1 MLSPIHQ
8 SLNTGR
14 KKLETSDVFNN
25 ISIPRKLS
33 LSFLLICASAAV
45 MMLVFITNI
54 YMIRQSTERNN
65 QGQTVLARVQLLENA
80 LLRQNSQFRGFLVT
94 TDDGYLKSYNEG
106 RDDYDRASRELEQLL
121 SDPQQLALVRKSR
134 EATLA
139 WRRDWGDRLIALVH
153 AGRHDDAI
161 QAVRNAGKKVLVS
174 EAILPLRDIRDHET
188 ANIATYSERQNTAIT
203 MATAALVVG
212 GLALIGVAVTLA
224 MALSRAIA
232 QPVSRLTALMN
243 QLSAGENNVT
253 VLGTD
258 RADELGAMARALVV
272 FRDAAIEKVA
282 ADAER
287 QEAMSEIGRSLAR
300 LADADLTTRLDGLP
314 SKYRSLGDDFNN
326 AVSKLANA
334 MQTVRTS
341 VDRINSGSAEIRHAA
356 MDLAHRSEVQASNI
370 QQSSTTMDAITL
382 AVSEGAAMA
391 ERANSEMA
399 GTRHQAEQGGTVVRQ
414 AIEAMN
420 SIQQATQEI
429 FEIIDVIDGIAFQ
442 TNLLALNA
450 GVEAA
455 RAGEAGKGFAVV
467 ASEVRALSQRAAEAA
482 NDIKSR
488 ILTAKDN
495 VTTGVE
501 MVNVTGTALNAIIQR
516 VVGISGSIGEVA
528 QRSTEQSGRM
538 SAVNRAICDM
548 GQLTQQNAAMVEETT
563 AASATLAREAEQLAS
578 AFAIFSIDEEP
589 SGYSVARQAPVP
601 LAMAG

>member
-1 MLSPIHQ
+1 
-8 SLNTGR
+8 
-14 KKLETSDVFNN
+14 VFNN

-65 QGQTVLARVQLLENA
+65 QGQTVLSRVQLLENA

-94 TDDGYLKSYNEG
+94 LDDGYLKSYNEG
-106 RDDYDRASRELEQLL
+106 RDDYDRASRELEGLL
-121 SDPQQLALVRKSR
+121 TNPEQVALVRKSR

-139 WRRDWGDRLIALVH
+139 WRRDWGDRLIAMAH
-153 AGRHDDAI
+153 SGHHEEAI
-161 QAVRNAGKKVLVS
+161 QAVRSGGKKVLVS
-174 EAILPLRDIRDHET
+174 AAVLPLRDIRDRES
-188 ANIATYSERQNTAIT
+188 ANIETYSERQETAIS

-232 QPVSRLTALMN
+232 QPVSRLTELME
-243 QLSAGENNVT
+243 QLSAGNNNVT
-253 VLGTD
+253 VQGTD
-258 RADELGAMARALVV
+258 RADELGAMARGLVV

-287 QEAMSEIGRSLAR
+287 QEAMTEIGRALAR
-300 LADADLTTRLDGLP
+300 LADADLTTRLDNLP
-314 SKYRSLGDDFNN
+314 PKYRSLGEIFNN
-326 AVSKLANA
+326 AVSKLSNA

-341 VDRINSGSAEIRHAA
+341 VDRIKSGSAEIRHAA

-370 QQSSTTMDAITL
+370 QQSSTTMDAITG

-391 ERANSEMA
+391 ERANREMA
-399 GTRHQAEQGGTVVRQ
+399 GTRNQAEQGGTVVRQ

-420 SIQQATQEI
+420 AIQKATQEI

-501 MVNVTGTALNAIIQR
+501 MVNVTGTALDGIIQR
-516 VVGISGSIGEVA
+516 VVAISGSIGEVA
-528 QRSTEQSGRM
+528 ERSTEQSVRM
-538 SAVNRAICDM
+538 STVNRAICDM

-578 AFAIFSIDEEP
+578 AFAIFAIDEEP
-589 SGYSVARQAPVP
+589 EGYGTYQADRVP
-601 LAMAG
+601 LAMVG

>member
-1 MLSPIHQ
+1 
-8 SLNTGR
+8 
-14 KKLETSDVFNN
+14 VFNN

>member
-1 MLSPIHQ
+1 M
-8 SLNTGR
+8 
-14 KKLETSDVFNN
+14 FNN

>member
-1 MLSPIHQ
+1 M
-8 SLNTGR
+8 
-14 KKLETSDVFNN
+14 FNN

-314 SKYRSLGDDFNN
+314 SKYRSLGEDFNN

-341 VDRINSGSAEIRHAA
+341 VDRIKSGSAEIRHAA

-501 MVNVTGTALNAIIQR
+501 MVNVTGTALNAINQR

>member
-314 SKYRSLGDDFNN
+314 SKYRSLGEDFNN

-341 VDRINSGSAEIRHAA
+341 VDRIKSGSAEIRHAA

-501 MVNVTGTALNAIIQR
+501 MVNVTGTALNAINQR

>member
-1 MLSPIHQ
+1 
-8 SLNTGR
+8 
-14 KKLETSDVFNN
+14 VFNN

-314 SKYRSLGDDFNN
+314 SKYRSLGEDFNN

-341 VDRINSGSAEIRHAA
+341 VDRIKSGSAEIRHAA

-501 MVNVTGTALNAIIQR
+501 MVNVTGTALNAINQR